1 MPRVRAALLDVLAS
15 PFQRTLNDEPLAK
28 ERRLVDPALGL
39 VLLVSVLLYGVY
51 DGIRMWDDQAF
62 SSVCYSSATSLPG
75 GDEALKVKHLC
86 YSEEVDAAWQ
96 AYALKTFTCRG
107 EFGGSWWGV
116 AHQSV
121 PQGPAGAHPAPG
133 GDAPPPAPGGGGA
146 SPAPVGDA
154 SGSGRLLASSGTFV
168 QPQMQPDF
176 CQLVIHQG
184 EAEVAKFVRADLHDG
199 CIGGGCQENVDT
211 SVTYTTVTSAGGG
224 YSGSER
230 FYKIAS
236 AQGSGFTCCG
246 MRYQSFSER
255 LLSFLGALG
264 GFFGLAQAVL
274 MFVPPYT
281 AGRGGKTSPSE
292 APEANVIKEQA

>member
-86 YSEEVDAAWQ
+86 YSEEVEAAWQ

-121 PQGPAGAHPAPG
+121 PQGP
-133 GDAPPPAPGGGGA
+133 A

-184 EAEVAKFVRADLHDG
+184 EAEVAEFVRADLHDG

-246 MRYQSFSER
+246 MRYQSSSER

>member
-1 MPRVRAALLDVLAS
+1 V
-15 PFQRTLNDEPLAK
+15 E
-28 ERRLVDPALGL
+28 
-39 VLLVSVLLYGVY
+39 
-51 DGIRMWDDQAF
+51 
-62 SSVCYSSATSLPG
+62 
-75 GDEALKVKHLC
+75 
-86 YSEEVDAAWQ
+86 AAWQ

-121 PQGPAGAHPAPG
+121 PQGP
-133 GDAPPPAPGGGGA
+133 A

-184 EAEVAKFVRADLHDG
+184 EAEVAEFVRADLHDG

-246 MRYQSFSER
+246 MRYQSSSER